1 MSRPRVNASSE
12 ERDGQRGFLSV
23 PTEMYADREIGAR
36 NFRRRSIR
44 DRLGGNVEH
53 FSFSRQ
59 NNGKRAR
66 EDDGKWK
73 HDLFEDKDV
82 EEGQI
87 VNSQVDSQDLR
98 SKLAQ
103 QESRISGRNTRGPNA
118 GMSDLREK
126 LSGPV
131 TQRPP
136 VAQAPGGTELQH
148 RLPSVVRSTSNVA
161 QPERSTPLQ
170 KTSGGGDDQTVG
182 GLLHSL
188 GLGKYSITF
197 QAEEVDMAALRH
209 MTDNDLKELGVPMG
223 PRKKILQAVGT
234 HV

>member
-87 VNSQVDSQDLR
+87 VSILHM
-98 SKLAQ
+98 
-103 QESRISGRNTRGPNA
+103 ISVYFSDWILFFPLTISLTVISDKMKCHLLLLGVMCG
-118 GMSDLREK
+118 SDLDA
-126 LSGPV
+126 SV
-131 TQRPP
+131 T
-136 VAQAPGGTELQH
+136 
-148 RLPSVVRSTSNVA
+148 
-161 QPERSTPLQ
+161 
-170 KTSGGGDDQTVG
+170 
-182 GLLHSL
+182 
-188 GLGKYSITF
+188 
-197 QAEEVDMAALRH
+197 
-209 MTDNDLKELGVPMG
+209 
-223 PRKKILQAVGT
+223 
-234 HV
+234 